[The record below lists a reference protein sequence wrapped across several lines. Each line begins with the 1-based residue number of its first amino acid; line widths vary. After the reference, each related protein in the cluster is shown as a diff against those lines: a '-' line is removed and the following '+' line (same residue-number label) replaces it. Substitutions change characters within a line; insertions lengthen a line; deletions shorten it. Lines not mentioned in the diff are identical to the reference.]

1 MTVLH
6 GQAVTLRRM
15 TAADLDTVTALFELP
30 ELHEAWPG
38 VDRTTFE
45 DQLSGA
51 DPGVGLVVEVD
62 GQAIGLVQYYE
73 EDDPHYRYASID
85 IALHPDWCGRGL
97 GTDAL
102 HTLARHLFD
111 DRGHHRLTIDPH
123 VGNARAIASY
133 RKIGFRDVGVMRQ
146 YELGNDGVWRDSLLM
161 DLLADEFVR

>member
-1 MTVLH
+1 VTILR

-15 TAADLDTVTALFELP
+15 TAADLDAVTAFFELP

-51 DPGVGLVVEVD
+51 DPGVGLVVEAD
-62 GQAIGLVQYYE
+62 GKAIGFVQYYE

-85 IALHPDWCGRGL
+85 IALHPHWCGRGL

-133 RKIGFRDVGVMRQ
+133 HNVGFRDVGVMRQ

-161 DLLADEFVR
+161 DLLAEEFVR